1 MIILK
6 ILSVKNYSSLIQI
19 HLHNTFLIT
28 FYPENTLS
36 DNPVH
41 NSNSRRSI
49 TDNNFNHKSIYSQS
63 SCGYLHDRRKKRTE
77 LGQLL
82 QILKYVGSSD
92 NTQIS
97 SIARSN
103 NMSHDA
109 KLEIVKNSLAR
120 DLLQKK
126 LFVIVKDTS
135 LQMKADLFLMTVKI
149 SKMFCVDI
157 ICVICYIIK
166 NSAKTCNSTTE
177 FEIIN

>member
-1 MIILK
+1 M
-6 ILSVKNYSSLIQI
+6 IQI

-109 KLEIVKNSLAR
+109 ATRNCEKLVSAGLVTEETVRDCKRYKLTNEGRSFLNDCKNFEDVLCR
-120 DLLQKK
+120 HNL
-126 LFVIVKDTS
+126 
-135 LQMKADLFLMTVKI
+135 
-149 SKMFCVDI
+149 
-157 ICVICYIIK
+157 
-166 NSAKTCNSTTE
+166 CNMLYH
-177 FEIIN
+177 